1 MMKGVMYLKLKYFQI
16 VVTMT
21 SLISH
26 LHSRP
31 KIFIDPDEVWRRQVY
46 YDEDIDIIPTQE
58 WIEGY
63 DENDETNK
71 SDKSSDNLDETL
83 VSNDSGYDDE
93 EKLKF
98 LDKSEEEK
106 LAKKVIE
113 QKFMETSSIQET
125 CSDLVEVD
133 KNVRSSSNK
142 KSGNF
147 YEVA

>member
-63 DENDETNK
+63 DEYDETNK
-71 SDKSSDNLDETL
+71 SDKSGDNLDETL

-106 LAKKVIE
+106 LAKKIVE
-113 QKFMETSSIQET
+113 QKYMKTNSTNQKT
-125 CSDLVEVD
+125 RSDVVEVD
-133 KNVRSSSNK
+133 KK
-142 KSGNF
+142 G
-147 YEVA
+147 